1 MKVTKK
7 KVLIALVAVV
17 VLAVLVSIMIPNL
30 ALHRATQRLA
40 KQELNTYSGEAD
52 KVPASAAIG
61 GFMRASERSAAPVSY
76 DASHKIIR
84 TATLDLVA
92 KDVTQAMEQIKRET
106 VQLGGYVEKS
116 SLNHEG
122 DNVFGNITVRVP
134 QVRLEQAVVE
144 FKQTAIKVQ
153 SENIE
158 STDVTKQFVD
168 TESQLR
174 NFRAEEQQYLTIMRT
189 ATKVEDTLDIAEK
202 LSDVRGRIE
211 SLQGELNYL
220 SNQVEMSSIT
230 MTVRPQVTGIAI
242 AFEWHPLANAREA
255 YRDLVAGL
263 ATFADF
269 VVGVLIRLP
278 LILLWIAFILAI
290 AFYGWRVGKW
300 GYLKA
305 KALLPAHSRS
315 VQQ

>member
-1 MKVTKK
+1 MKITKK
-7 KVLIALVAVV
+7 KVLIV
-17 VLAVLVSIMIPNL
+17 VLAVLVLAVLASIMVPNL
-30 ALHRATQRLA
+30 TLHRASKRLA
-40 KQELNTYSGEAD
+40 KQELSTYSGEAD
-52 KVPASAAIG
+52 KAPASAAIG
-61 GFMRASERSAAPVSY
+61 GLMRASEKSASPASY

-92 KDVTQAMEQIKRET
+92 KDVQQAMEQIKRET
-106 VQLGGYVEKS
+106 AQFGGYVEKS
-116 SLNHEG
+116 SLNHDG
-122 DNVFGNITVRVP
+122 DNVYGNITVRVP
-134 QVRLEQAVVE
+134 QVRLDQAIVD

-189 ATKVEDTLDIAEK
+189 ATKVQDTLDVAEK

-211 SLQGELNYL
+211 QLQGELNYL
-220 SNQVEMSSIT
+220 STQVEMSSIT
-230 MTVRPQVTGIAI
+230 MTVRPQVTALAA

-269 VVGVLIRLP
+269 IVGVLIRLP
-278 LILLWIAFILAI
+278 LILLWTAFILAI
-290 AFYGWRVGKW
+290 AIYGWRVGRW
-300 GYLKA
+300 GYSKVRGVVPVA
-305 KALLPAHSRS
+305 SETR
-315 VQQ
+315 QQ